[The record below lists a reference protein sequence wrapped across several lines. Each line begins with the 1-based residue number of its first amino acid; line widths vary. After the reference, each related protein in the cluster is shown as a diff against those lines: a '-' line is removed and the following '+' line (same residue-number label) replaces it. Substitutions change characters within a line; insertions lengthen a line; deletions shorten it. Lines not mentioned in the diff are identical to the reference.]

1 MSDAPFL
8 DCLWTNLAEIL
19 CNFDDTLGQNST
31 NVSSKYVHRWL
42 SRKGAGQ
49 KHEPKLKGWTL
60 TICCLPFIP
69 MVMFV
74 IYYTTRYSLPES
86 EQDLHDAVEVADV
99 PRLLRGPQDAAEDG
113 AARGRVARLRDHQMH
128 DPLAHLTE
136 R

>member
-1 MSDAPFL
+1 M
-8 DCLWTNLAEIL
+8 AEIL
-19 CNFDDTLGQNST
+19 ANFDDTLGQNST

-42 SRKGAGQ
+42 SRKGVSDATFEGQ

-74 IYYTTRYSLPES
+74 IYYTTGYSLPES

-99 PRLLRGPQDAAEDG
+99 P
-113 AARGRVARLRDHQMH
+113 
-128 DPLAHLTE
+128 
-136 R
+136 